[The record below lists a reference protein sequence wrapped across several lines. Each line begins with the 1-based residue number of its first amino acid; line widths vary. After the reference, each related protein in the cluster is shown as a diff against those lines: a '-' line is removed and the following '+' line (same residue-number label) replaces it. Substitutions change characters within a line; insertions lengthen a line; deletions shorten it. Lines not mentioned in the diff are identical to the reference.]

1 MSTPTQLLQDYIRFI
16 SEGNGEKAFA
26 LFAEDGAIE
35 LPYLASIGAPH
46 RWAGKETLQGF
57 FRGFPASFPNFKFTD
72 VAIHIETENQV
83 FAEYHAEAI
92 RNGQPYQ
99 QHYMGRL
106 VAENGKIKLLREA
119 LDMSKVISTA
129 PKTN

>member
-1 MSTPTQLLQDYIRFI
+1 MSTPSQLLQDYLRFV
-16 SEGNGEKAFA
+16 SEGKAQQAFE

-35 LPYLASIGAPH
+35 LPYLNSIGAPH
-46 RWAGKETLQGF
+46 RWAGKETLQAF
-57 FRGFPASFPNFKFTD
+57 FKGFPASFPNFHFKD
-72 VAIHIETENQV
+72 IVIHIETDTQA
-83 FAEYHAEAI
+83 FGEYHAEAT

-119 LDMSKVISTA
+119 LDMSQVINTA
-129 PKTN
+129 PKAK